1 MYVIGKLNARAV
13 LVIRDAEPTRSDHD
27 QHDFTAVQRR
37 MDLVAPIAG
46 VQCVFVE
53 KDLIRA
59 EHLGK
64 IIAQR
69 DRPSFGIGLPITNE
83 YSRHAPPWL
92 SPDWAYLGL
101 RFPTAPPPAAP
112 SCQSARMLPRNTDA
126 SALGYCSSSAA
137 PHAAPPS
144 GLRL

>member
-53 KDLIRA
+53 EDLIRA

-83 YSRHAPPWL
+83 YSRHGLSL
-92 SPDWAYLGL
+92 SPDWAYLGR
-101 RFPTAPPPAAP
+101 RFSIALTPTAP
-112 SCQSARMLPRNTDA
+112 SCQSAQRLPSNTDA
-126 SALGYCSSSAA
+126 SALGC
-137 PHAAPPS
+137 
-144 GLRL
+144 